1 MTAVLDLERD
11 LERDP
16 DRPTT
21 AARPGLVGR
30 LSRCMGVSVFTTVIS
45 LSTIV
50 LATAVFGIAAA
61 VANVI
66 ATSIA
71 TVPSY
76 HLNRRWTWGRRDRS
90 HPWREVLPFW
100 VLAFCGLA
108 LSTLTV
114 GMADTWAS
122 HTHLSST
129 GHLAT
134 ILVGHLGGFG
144 VLWVLQFVLL
154 DRVLFAGRVQ
164 GAVAGSATGATPRT
178 VG

>member
-1 MTAVLDLERD
+1 VTAVLDLDERSVREEP
-11 LERDP
+11 LV
-16 DRPTT
+16 
-21 AARPGLVGR
+21 AGRPGLLGR
-30 LSRCMGVSVFTTVIS
+30 LSRCMGVSVVTTAIS
-45 LSTIV
+45 LSTII

-61 VANVI
+61 VANVL

-90 HPWREVLPFW
+90 NPWREVLPFW
-100 VLAFCGLA
+100 ILAFCGLA

-154 DRVLFAGRVQ
+154 DRVLFTTRTPG
-164 GAVAGSATGATPRT
+164 GSSGTG
-178 VG
+178 G